1 MARNPSGDGHL
12 RPSALSFVGGDH
24 PDRHPPHFAPS
35 GRRSPP
41 RLPRDFYHGLPAY
54 SADDEVRSQAGQNV
68 ITVLNARFAELNA
81 KIEAFET
88 RIDAKIEALETRIDA
103 KIENAQGQI
112 DSLRAEL
119 SGRLDA
125 VNSRIDTL
133 QRVIWPLVVLLA
145 STVFGLL
152 YRVLTVPQPGP

>member
-1 MARNPSGDGHL
+1 MATRTEPTAGETSGALFRAL
-12 RPSALSFVGGDH
+12 RSVGVE
-24 PDRHPPHFAPS
+24 PD
-35 GRRSPP
+35 
-41 RLPRDFYHGLPAY
+41 LAY
-54 SADDEVRSQAGQNV
+54 SADDEVRSQASQNV

>member
-88 RIDAKIEALETRIDA
+88 RIDAKIE
-103 KIENAQGQI
+103 NAQGQI

>member
-1 MARNPSGDGHL
+1 MATRTEPTVGETSGALFRAL
-12 RPSALSFVGGDH
+12 RSVGVE
-24 PDRHPPHFAPS
+24 PD
-35 GRRSPP
+35 
-41 RLPRDFYHGLPAY
+41 LAY

-68 ITVLNARFAELNA
+68 ITVLNARFDELSA
-81 KIEAFET
+81 KIEAVES
-88 RIDAKIEALETRIDA
+88 RVDIK
-103 KIENAQGQI
+103 I
-112 DSLRAEL
+112 DSLRTEL
-119 SGRLDA
+119 STGLDA